1 MQKRDN
7 SPQPIREKVMQ
18 EESPSSSKMFHSPR
32 PSPQSA
38 HQTVSPQAMAGSS
51 NTTLCQSIISV
62 EQAQQKAREIH
73 FYSRVGR
80 L

>member
-18 EESPSSSKMFHSPR
+18 EESPSTSKMFHSPR

-38 HQTVSPQAMAGSS
+38 HQTVSPQAMAGRVIKHNSM
-51 NTTLCQSIISV
+51 SV
-62 EQAQQKAREIH
+62 DYFCGTGPAE
-73 FYSRVGR
+73 S
-80 L
+80 